1 MVSSPSLAPTGGDSL
16 VRVRKVARAPA
27 LVVLGVLLLQAAW
40 IFTMPP
46 FRGLDEID
54 HAYRAAGVAGGQ
66 WQASEPAEAGRGNL
80 VEVPASL
87 VNAAHDQCEL
97 QGYPGHDNCTAVR
110 STGDGKVLVASAAA
124 AYPPAFYWIVGTAA
138 RPFEGAGAL
147 YAMRV
152 ATAALCLIFI
162 ALGAWA
168 LSLLPTRWPLVGLVI
183 AVTPVMAYSTA
194 IVAPNGV
201 EMAAGIALW
210 SSLLAMGDRDSRP
223 SIGLLWC
230 AIASAVVLSSLR
242 MLGPLFVVM
251 IVATMALLKWRS
263 LWGVVRARPRTVAV
277 GAVLVLA
284 STVVQAAWMYDTA
297 ISDLSSELPANPTAF
312 SWVNAI
318 VWPLQAIAAF
328 PSQGQSGAL
337 VVYPVVLLI
346 FGALVSYAWRLSSR
360 GERRAI
366 VASLVASY
374 WLPFVV
380 TLLTLGSIGSIWQG
394 RYGLPYSVGI
404 ALVSAW
410 VISQRSPL
418 TLVPK
423 RLLIPFAVA
432 YGVAVSACL
441 IKIRMKEMKESL
453 ASSDDSAWLAPS
465 PLVIVLMVSLATLL
479 FVLAAWQRSASG
491 VRQRQGAER
500 RSDRLK
506 RAV

>member
-1 MVSSPSLAPTGGDSL
+1 VQST
-16 VRVRKVARAPA
+16 ARALA
-27 LVVLGVLLLQAAW
+27 LIVIGILLLQAVW
-40 IFTMPP
+40 ILTVPP

-54 HAYRAAGVAGGQ
+54 HAYRAAAVAGGQ
-66 WQASEPAEAGRGNL
+66 WRATEPAEAGRGNL
-80 VEVPASL
+80 VSVPGSL
-87 VNAAHDQCEL
+87 VDAAHEQCEL
-97 QGYPGHDNCTAVR
+97 QGYPGPDNCNAVR
-110 STGDGKVLVASAAA
+110 STPDGRVLVASSAS
-124 AYPPAFYWIVGTAA
+124 AYPPGFYWIVGTVA

-152 ATAALCLIFI
+152 ATAALSLIFI
-162 ALGAWA
+162 ALGVWA
-168 LSLLPTRWPLVGLVI
+168 LSRLPTRWPLVGMVV
-183 AVTPVMAYSTA
+183 AATPVLVYSTA

-210 SSLLAMGDRDSRP
+210 SSLLAMGEPDSRP
-223 SIGLLWC
+223 STGLAWC

-251 IVATMALLKWRS
+251 IVATVALLKWRS
-263 LWGVVRARPRTVAV
+263 LWRVVRARPRLVAV

-284 STVVQAAWMYDTA
+284 STAVQAALMYDTA
-297 ISDLSSELPANPTAF
+297 VSDLTSEPPANPTAF
-312 SWVNAI
+312 SWVNVI

-328 PSQGQSGAL
+328 PSQGQAGAT

-346 FGALVSYAWRLSSR
+346 FGALVGYAWRVGSR

-374 WLPFVV
+374 CLPFVA

-404 ALVSAW
+404 VLVSAW
-410 VISQRSPL
+410 VILQRSPL
-418 TLVPK
+418 ARVPK
-423 RLLIPFAVA
+423 RLLVPLAVA

-453 ASSDDSAWLAPS
+453 ASSGDPAWLAPS
-465 PLVIVLMVSLATLL
+465 PVVIVLMVSVATLC
-479 FVLAAWQRSASG
+479 FVVAAWQRSDTVSANG
-491 VRQRQGAER
+491 KVQNDEVTATLPPTRDA
-500 RSDRLK
+500 RS
-506 RAV
+506 V